1 MEKRR
6 CSNCGAFLGDNE
18 KVCYVCGEVQI
29 PDVVNVEE
37 NDNEGRDPIV
47 KFEKDEDFVVPDDS
61 HGSRHTTP
69 DERVDYGDEDI
80 AEPYY
85 EMDNRRAQAYKKR
98 NRKAIIIAVVVV
110 LVLGAIGAVCFCI
123 FNGVFDSGKK
133 ADNNFTIYF
142 DKPNSEIDLVATDGT
157 VYNWSN
163 DVCVSYT
170 INNKETKKT
179 CTPCADHDSLWEISI
194 PTKAK
199 TVYFYESEEENVRTQ
214 VLPSVDDETVYYV
227 SQEAF
232 NVQNQLPLGQCT
244 RDAFEG
250 IGINYATTAE
260 TSESS
265 ASDDTNPATSDK
277 NDNTGNTKKTEPTET
292 KDENDTRKKVD
303 NGTYTIELP
312 QSWQSGVTEV
322 KGKNYTTYYED
333 YNYKMSNMG
342 KLATIYVFDAD
353 DTEADNLTGVKRVF
367 YNSDQTK
374 KIVITTPTDIQFD
387 ESDEEAQ
394 KNYIEK
400 NKDLNSVLDSISAE

>member
-1 MEKRR
+1 M
-6 CSNCGAFLGDNE
+6 GDDE

-29 PDVVNVEE
+29 PDVVNVEV
-37 NDNEGRDPIV
+37 NDNDGREPIV
-47 KFEKDEDFVVPDDS
+47 KFEKDEDFVIPADS
-61 HGSRHTTP
+61 HSERHSTP
-69 DERVDYGDEDI
+69 DERVEYGDEDM

-85 EMDNRRAQAYKKR
+85 EMDERRAKAQKKR
-98 NRKAIIIAVVVV
+98 SRKGIIITVVVV
-110 LVLGAIGAVCFCI
+110 LVLGIIGALCFCM
-123 FNGVFDSGKK
+123 FNGVFDGEKK
-133 ADNNFTIYF
+133 IDNKMTVYF

-163 DVCVSYT
+163 DVCVSYVT
-170 INNKETKKT
+170 NDKEIKKT
-179 CTPCADHDSLWEISI
+179 CTPCDDHDSLWEISI
-194 PTKAK
+194 PSKAK
-199 TVYFYESEEENVRTQ
+199 SVYFYESDEDVVRTQ
-214 VLPSVDDETVYYV
+214 VLPSIDDEIVYYV

-232 NVQNQLPLGQCT
+232 NAQNQLPLGQCE
-244 RDAFEG
+244 RSAFEG

-260 TSESS
+260 TSESETTEETS
-265 ASDDTNPATSDK
+265 SATSEK
-277 NDNTGNTKKTEPTET
+277 DNTDETEETKKTEETST
-292 KDENDTRKKVD
+292 KDEDDTRKKVD
-303 NGTYTIELP
+303 SGTYTVELP

-322 KGKNYTTYYED
+322 KGDNYITYYED

-374 KIVITTPTDIQFD
+374 KIVVTTPTDIQFD

-400 NKDLNSVLDSISAE
+400 NKDLNSVLDSITAK